1 MKKILTCLLLAIT
14 VAAQAQVQRFSG
26 KSALEEIAADKFL
39 AAGNMTDYDHLTRTA
54 LTPTPKGYEPYYF
67 SHYGRHGARFL
78 LEENDYAMPVKTLR
92 QAKFAG
98 KLTPLGDKVLAKL
111 DSMQKTTKDRLGDL
125 TATGQR
131 QHHGIAKRM
140 TQNFPEI
147 FKSPNLPI
155 HSVSTTSIRAII
167 SMMAECEELQAAN
180 PSAKIYNDA
189 SKADMVYMN
198 YSAPRG
204 EGGGAFR
211 PDLMKAMQKQQQMSD
226 SLKHP
231 ERLMQQLFND
241 QHWVYLNV
249 TTGQLMS
256 KIADIALNMQ
266 SHDGD
271 ASLLELFTPEELR
284 DLWRSNNLYW
294 YLLYS
299 NAPQTGG
306 RMPWNQ
312 KNLLKNIIE
321 TADTVTQVQASL
333 RFGHDTVVLPLV
345 CMLDLDGAAVQV
357 ENLDELENSFR
368 TYYLIPTGSNVQF
381 IFYRPKKG
389 KQGDILLKV
398 LFNEREAHM
407 PLATDNWPYYKW
419 NDFKE
424 YYLKKIEE
432 NTPKKNK

>member
-1 MKKILTCLLLAIT
+1 
-14 VAAQAQVQRFSG
+14 
-26 KSALEEIAADKFL
+26 
-39 AAGNMTDYDHLTRTA
+39 
-54 LTPTPKGYEPYYF
+54 
-67 SHYGRHGARFL
+67 
-78 LEENDYAMPVKTLR
+78 
-92 QAKFAG
+92 
-98 KLTPLGDKVLAKL
+98 
-111 DSMQKTTKDRLGDL
+111 
-125 TATGQR
+125 
-131 QHHGIAKRM
+131 
-140 TQNFPEI
+140 
-147 FKSPNLPI
+147 
-155 HSVSTTSIRAII
+155 
-167 SMMAECEELQAAN
+167 
-180 PSAKIYNDA
+180 
-189 SKADMVYMN
+189 
-198 YSAPRG
+198 
-204 EGGGAFR
+204 
-211 PDLMKAMQKQQQMSD
+211 MKAMQKQQQMSD

-357 ENLDELENSFR
+357 ENLDELEKSFR

-424 YYLKKIEE
+424 YYLKKIDE